1 MVNQDRS
8 PRECLCEQCW
18 QSPQGDVAR
27 SHRAINRVLA
37 LLDERRRRLFVG
49 LLASQ
54 QGHGGVAQLAR
65 ITGLSRTTIRRGLLE
80 LRDGADDF
88 SARVRRP
95 GGGRH
100 RIEKK
105 VPTY

>member
-1 MVNQDRS
+1 MGDQERS
-8 PRECLCEQCW
+8 PRECLCERCR

-27 SHRAINRVLA
+27 SHRAITRVLA

-49 LLASQ
+49 LLAGQ
-54 QGHGGVAQLAR
+54 QGHGGVARLAR

-80 LRDGADDF
+80 LRDGADDS